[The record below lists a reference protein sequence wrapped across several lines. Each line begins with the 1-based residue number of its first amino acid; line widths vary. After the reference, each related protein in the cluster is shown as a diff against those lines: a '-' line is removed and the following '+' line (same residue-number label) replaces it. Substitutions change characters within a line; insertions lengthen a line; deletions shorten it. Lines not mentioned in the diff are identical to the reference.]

1 MSGRGIYFVFRIH
14 FSIMHDL
21 FFKPNRVFSCYSPA
35 PLICRLVG
43 RELHVLVED
52 AFLTLEVV
60 RKPLPSEDQSPMDDE
75 KSTADPAPP
84 EPAEKKATPPVAP
97 INIEDL
103 KTAGE
108 RVLASN
114 PIARIFS
121 SIPHLFLR
129 DILVRLVVKD
139 ESGEDDTKDADKDTN
154 NISADDEEE
163 IESAEV
169 VVDLGIG
176 LLSCTDGEDFLS
188 PFNNDEN
195 LSEDGGSVPPILKTQ
210 TSQSW
215 SVPENEYLE
224 RRIRTGKGSDG
235 GIWLNIVTPKSDK
248 SHSHK
253 AFNRNYQETMPD
265 TSPRWARQT
274 WLEATRYC
282 VLRSS
287 GLDIQARIF
296 LGTKKEIAQVNSSY
310 FLSDA
315 EAFQDIDST
324 LFGFDHVVPGPTPN
338 LLPPLAPPMSTRSY
352 DEADDF
358 GNVRSQVYKADRN
371 GIQSSNIAS
380 CFYRVARGM
389 TPTRCTLEHLP
400 CEDCEKCWEASCE
413 RTSEPVDATHPLDSV
428 TPLPGFALSISFR
441 DPLEINLDRISLDG
455 LGLVIGLFKKPA
467 EPPDQPVEDQKLTS
481 ISGPEDYPV
490 KTENPKT
497 TAKSSGSYFSS
508 FFYGSSQVDEAPQKQ
523 QSLPPA
529 FPTYMK
535 PENIQILGVHAVDV
549 RFRVHVMRPDDEERH
564 NTGLSFC
571 YWDARVECLTFDQQ
585 QLTSD
590 EKVFQDMRMDAA
602 IVEMNEFKGTEQKI
616 MLSSGIPY
624 PKMEAEKLPVSSVC
638 SFGNSKRPPW
648 PTTACAL
655 LDVQS
660 SFESQLYESR
670 ERHGLQLR
678 MLQVTENPG
687 KATEKA
693 RILINCQMGPAE
705 ISLPWPVAAPFREV
719 KDEISKS
726 LFPVQEEADTEEA
739 TVVDASTDTVKQ
751 YRFQFGG
758 GRVALGKM
766 MNVQMPL
773 TRLAGDICPE
783 SGFSMETLVERA
795 ELSYGTSSEKL
806 APTANTA
813 MGFSLRRLTTLPEN
827 VRLRI
832 LLFVDNLEPMERA
845 LQVKRQSN
853 SFLRCTAVN
862 KGLGKIAPKKMRKKA
877 ASAPENSVNRRQEL
891 MNNLLTLDDDTLESL
906 WTHHQ
911 KKQRKVKKKAAR

>member
-1 MSGRGIYFVFRIH
+1 M
-14 FSIMHDL
+14 
-21 FFKPNRVFSCYSPA
+21 
-35 PLICRLVG
+35 
-43 RELHVLVED
+43 ED

-60 RKPLPSEDQSPMDDE
+60 RKPLPSEVQSPTDDE
-75 KSTADPAPP
+75 KSTTDTVPP
-84 EPAEKKATPPVAP
+84 EPPEKKATPPVAP
-97 INIEDL
+97 IDIEDL

-139 ESGEDDTKDADKDTN
+139 ESQENDRKDESKDKN
-154 NISADDEEE
+154 VVLADEEDE
-163 IESAEV
+163 IENAEV

-195 LSEDGGSVPPILKTQ
+195 LSQDGGSIPPILKTQ

-215 SVPENEYLE
+215 SAPENEYLE

-235 GIWLNIVTPKSDK
+235 GIWLNIVTPKSDN

-253 AFNRNYQETMPD
+253 ALNRNYQTTSPD
-265 TSPRWARQT
+265 TNLRWARQA

-296 LGTKKEIAQVNSSY
+296 LGTKKELAQVNSSY

-352 DEADDF
+352 DDADVF
-358 GNVRSQVYKADRN
+358 GDVRSQVYKADRN

-400 CEDCEKCWEASCE
+400 CEDCEKCWEAACK
-413 RTSEPVDATHPLDSV
+413 RTSEPVDATHPLDAV
-428 TPLPGFALSISFR
+428 TPLPGLALSISFR

-455 LGLVIGLFKKPA
+455 LGLVIGLFKKPEEA
-467 EPPDQPVEDQKLTS
+467 LEQLPKDQEPMPVSGPDTYPLKPEPPK
-481 ISGPEDYPV
+481 
-490 KTENPKT
+490 
-497 TAKSSGSYFSS
+497 TAKPSGGYFSS

-535 PENIQILGVHAVDV
+535 PENIQILGVYAAGV
-549 RFRVHVMRPDDEERH
+549 RFRVHVMRLDDEERH

-571 YWDARVECLTFDQQ
+571 YWDARIGCLTFDQQ
-585 QLTSD
+585 KLTSD

-602 IVEMNEFKGTEQKI
+602 IVEMNEFKGTEQNI
-616 MLSSGIPY
+616 MLSSGTPY
-624 PKMEAEKLPVSSVC
+624 PEVEAEKLPVSTVGLLS
-638 SFGNSKRPPW
+638 NSKRPPW

-655 LDVQS
+655 LDVQP

-678 MLQVTENPG
+678 MLQVTEDPG
-687 KATEKA
+687 KASEKA
-693 RILINCQMGPAE
+693 RSLINCQMGPAE
-705 ISLPWPVAAPFREV
+705 VSLPWPVAAPFRGV
-719 KDEISKS
+719 KDEINRS
-726 LFPVQEEADTEEA
+726 LFSVQEETDTEEA
-739 TVVDASTDTVKQ
+739 AAADESNTDTVKQ

-766 MNVQMPL
+766 MNVHLPL

-795 ELSYGTSSEKL
+795 ELSYGVSSEKL

-862 KGLGKIAPKKMRKKA
+862 KGLGKVAPKKIRRKA
-877 ASAPENSVNRRQEL
+877 ASTPENSLNRRQEL
-891 MNNLLTLDDDTLESL
+891 MNKLLTLDDDTLENL

-911 KKQRKVKKKAAR
+911 KKQRKVKKKAPR

>member
-1 MSGRGIYFVFRIH
+1 M
-14 FSIMHDL
+14 
-21 FFKPNRVFSCYSPA
+21 
-35 PLICRLVG
+35 
-43 RELHVLVED
+43 ED

-60 RKPLPSEDQSPMDDE
+60 RKPLPSEDQSPTDDE
-75 KSTADPAPP
+75 KSTTDTIPP
-84 EPAEKKATPPVAP
+84 EPPEKKATPPVAP
-97 INIEDL
+97 IDIEDL

-139 ESGEDDTKDADKDTN
+139 ESQENDRKNESKDKNVVLA
-154 NISADDEEE
+154 DEEDE
-163 IESAEV
+163 IENAEV

-195 LSEDGGSVPPILKTQ
+195 LSQDGGSIPPILKYQ

-215 SVPENEYLE
+215 SAPENEYLE

-235 GIWLNIVTPKSDK
+235 GIWLNIVTPKSDN

-253 AFNRNYQETMPD
+253 ALNRNYQTTSPD
-265 TSPRWARQT
+265 TNPRWARQA

-296 LGTKKEIAQVNSSY
+296 LGTKKELAQVNSSY

-352 DEADDF
+352 DDASVFAD
-358 GNVRSQVYKADRN
+358 VRSQVYKADRN

-400 CEDCEKCWEASCE
+400 CEDCEKCWEAACE
-413 RTSEPVDATHPLDSV
+413 RTSEPVDATHPLDAV
-428 TPLPGFALSISFR
+428 TPLPGLALSISFR

-455 LGLVIGLFKKPA
+455 LGLVIGLFKKPEEA
-467 EPPDQPVEDQKLTS
+467 LEQLPEDQEPMPV
-481 ISGPEDYPV
+481 SGPDTYPL
-490 KTENPKT
+490 KPEPPKT
-497 TAKSSGSYFSS
+497 TKPSGGYFSS
-508 FFYGSSQVDEAPQKQ
+508 FFYGSQVDEAPQKQ

-535 PENIQILGVHAVDV
+535 PENIQILGVYAAGV
-549 RFRVHVMRPDDEERH
+549 RFRVHVMRLDDEERH
-564 NTGLSFC
+564 NTGLPFC
-571 YWDARVECLTFDQQ
+571 YWDARIGCLTFDQQ
-585 QLTSD
+585 KLTSD

-602 IVEMNEFKGTEQKI
+602 IVEMNEFKGTEQNI
-616 MLSSGIPY
+616 MLSSGTPY
-624 PKMEAEKLPVSSVC
+624 PEVEAEKLPVSTVGPLS
-638 SFGNSKRPPW
+638 NSKRPPW

-655 LDVQS
+655 LDVQP

-678 MLQVTENPG
+678 VLQVTEDPG
-687 KATEKA
+687 KASEKA
-693 RILINCQMGPAE
+693 RSLINCQMGPAE
-705 ISLPWPVAAPFREV
+705 VSLPWPVAAPFRGV
-719 KDEISKS
+719 KDEINKS
-726 LFPVQEEADTEEA
+726 LFSVQEETDTEEA
-739 TVVDASTDTVKQ
+739 AAADESNTDTVKQ

-766 MNVQMPL
+766 MNVHLPL

-795 ELSYGTSSEKL
+795 ELSYGVSSEKL

-862 KGLGKIAPKKMRKKA
+862 KGLGKIAPKKIRRKA
-877 ASAPENSVNRRQEL
+877 ASTPENSLNRRQEL
-891 MNNLLTLDDDTLESL
+891 MNKLLTLDDDTLENL

-911 KKQRKVKKKAAR
+911 KKQRKVKKKAPR

>member
-1 MSGRGIYFVFRIH
+1 M
-14 FSIMHDL
+14 
-21 FFKPNRVFSCYSPA
+21 
-35 PLICRLVG
+35 
-43 RELHVLVED
+43 ED

-60 RKPLPSEDQSPMDDE
+60 RKPLPSEDQSPTDDE
-75 KSTADPAPP
+75 KSTTDTIPP
-84 EPAEKKATPPVAP
+84 EPPEKKATPPVAP
-97 INIEDL
+97 IDIEDL

-139 ESGEDDTKDADKDTN
+139 ESQENDRKNESKDKNVVLA
-154 NISADDEEE
+154 DEEDE
-163 IESAEV
+163 IENAEV

-195 LSEDGGSVPPILKTQ
+195 LSQDGGSIPPILKTQ

-215 SVPENEYLE
+215 SAPENEYLE

-235 GIWLNIVTPKSDK
+235 GIWLNIVTPKSDN

-253 AFNRNYQETMPD
+253 ALNRNYQTTSPD
-265 TSPRWARQT
+265 TNPRWARQA

-296 LGTKKEIAQVNSSY
+296 LGTKKELAQVNSSY

-352 DEADDF
+352 DDASVFAD
-358 GNVRSQVYKADRN
+358 VRSQVYKADRN

-400 CEDCEKCWEASCE
+400 CEDCEKCWEAACE
-413 RTSEPVDATHPLDSV
+413 RTSEPVDATHPLDAV
-428 TPLPGFALSISFR
+428 TPLPGLALSISFR

-455 LGLVIGLFKKPA
+455 LGLVIGLFKKPEEA
-467 EPPDQPVEDQKLTS
+467 LEQLPEDQEPMPV
-481 ISGPEDYPV
+481 SGPDTYPL
-490 KTENPKT
+490 KPEPPKT
-497 TAKSSGSYFSS
+497 TKPSGGYFSS
-508 FFYGSSQVDEAPQKQ
+508 FFYGSQVDEAPQKQ

-535 PENIQILGVHAVDV
+535 PENIQILGVYAAGV
-549 RFRVHVMRPDDEERH
+549 RFRVHVMRLDDEERH

-571 YWDARVECLTFDQQ
+571 YWDARIGCLTFDQQ
-585 QLTSD
+585 KLTSD

-602 IVEMNEFKGTEQKI
+602 IVEMNEFKGTEQNI
-616 MLSSGIPY
+616 MLSSGTPY
-624 PKMEAEKLPVSSVC
+624 PEVEAEKLPVSTVGPLS
-638 SFGNSKRPPW
+638 NSKRPPW

-655 LDVQS
+655 LDVQP

-678 MLQVTENPG
+678 VLQVTEDPG
-687 KATEKA
+687 KASEKA
-693 RILINCQMGPAE
+693 RSLINCQMGPAE
-705 ISLPWPVAAPFREV
+705 VSLPWPVAAPFRGV
-719 KDEISKS
+719 KDEINKS
-726 LFPVQEEADTEEA
+726 LFSVQEETDTEEA
-739 TVVDASTDTVKQ
+739 AAADESNTDTVKQ

-766 MNVQMPL
+766 MNVHLPL

-795 ELSYGTSSEKL
+795 ELSYGVSSEKL

-862 KGLGKIAPKKMRKKA
+862 KGLGKIAPKKIRRKA
-877 ASAPENSVNRRQEL
+877 ASTPENSLNRRQEL
-891 MNNLLTLDDDTLESL
+891 MNKLLTLDDDTLENL

-911 KKQRKVKKKAAR
+911 KKQRKVKKKAPR